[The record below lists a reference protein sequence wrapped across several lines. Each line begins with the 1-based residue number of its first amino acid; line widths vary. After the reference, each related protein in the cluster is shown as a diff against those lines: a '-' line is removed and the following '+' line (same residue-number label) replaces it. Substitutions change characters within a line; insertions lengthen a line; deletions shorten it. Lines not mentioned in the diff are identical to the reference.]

1 MKRSE
6 AQALSRQIAEA
17 SAKLEKPN
25 YGGNDPSKVTGQN
38 AQGVANVRRGE
49 NALSSRK
56 VSFTKLMGLVTGRVT
71 KQNAQ
76 QEYELL
82 KGFNKVM
89 SEAKTGNHYS
99 VDGDSDLCSLPVSFA
114 DLPASVVDT
123 QECAVLRAAMA
134 PAGNADPQE
143 MTWLARRMNWN
154 RGEQIARAALSPA
167 ESWLDPTYGG
177 ALVKPPE
184 YMGLIPL
191 MRNQSMMDRAGAQFI
206 SLPPQGKAVF
216 ASQQTAT
223 VAHWITENTTIDL
236 TTLKTGQV
244 TLEAKKLGI
253 AMVVPNDLFRFASES
268 ADALFQGDMALT
280 MALTFDYAALYGP
293 GDGRP
298 KGLINYDQANQL
310 IDYAAQTDPA
320 PGGIGANGN
329 TPLPQDGD
337 IMMGYLEDRNFDV
350 DNGFKWI
357 MRGGRWRS
365 LAATRADAVTA
376 GDQAG
381 TYVEILKA
389 FGDPVASRWAGMDVV
404 RSAQVD
410 NTGTKGTGTGLTQIW
425 GGMWNQCLIG
435 MFGAVEFSRAVGE
448 QMFFADQTGIRGI
461 AYGDVAFRYPGA
473 YIYYPDV
480 LPH

>member
-1 MKRSE
+1 MAESE
-6 AQALSRQIAEA
+6 VTKLLNEVKSLRTEM
-17 SAKLEKPN
+17 AKPVYAAN
-25 YGGNDPSKVTGQN
+25 PADVTGSGTR
-38 AQGVANVRRGE
+38 GVPSVRRGE
-49 NALSSRK
+49 NANTSRRLSFVK
-56 VSFTKLMGLVTGRVT
+56 MMGLMVGRVN
-71 KQNAQ
+71 KENAKP
-76 QEYELL
+76 EYELL
-82 KGFNKVM
+82 KAFNKTLSATTNSRYSLD
-89 SEAKTGNHYS
+89 SE
-99 VDGDSDLCSLPVSFA
+99 SDLCSLPISFA
-114 DLPASVVDT
+114 DLPASVTET
-123 QECAVLRAAMA
+123 QECSLLRAAMA
-134 PAGNADPQE
+134 PAGNADPAE
-143 MTWLARRMNWN
+143 MQWMARRMGWN
-154 RGEQIARAALSPA
+154 RGEQIARAALTPA
-167 ESWLDPTYGG
+167 ESWLDNSYGG

-216 ASQQTAT
+216 ASQQTAS
-223 VAHWITENTTIDL
+223 VAHWIVENTTIDL
-236 TTLKTGQV
+236 TTIKTGQV
-244 TLEAKKLGI
+244 MLEAKKLGI

-280 MALTFDYAALYGP
+280 LALTFDYATLYGP
-293 GDGRP
+293 GNGRP
-298 KGLINYDQANQL
+298 KGLSMYTGTNELLQYE
-310 IDYAAQTDPA
+310 AQTPA

-350 DNGFKWI
+350 DNGFKWV

-376 GDQAG
+376 GDQSG

-404 RSAQVD
+404 RSAQVT
-410 NTGTKGTGTGLTQIW
+410 NTAAKGGATNLTQIW

-473 YIYYPDV
+473 FVRYDDV
-480 LPH
+480 LPN